1 MFKRIGLVAKPGDVR
16 AREALRPL
24 LRHLA
29 LRGIELSIDRHAAAL
44 LENGQGHPEF
54 TGAEPVDLVIAV
66 GGDGTLLRAAHSVAD
81 PEVRLLG
88 VNAGHLGFLT
98 DISPDEIPER
108 LDAVLG
114 GQYIEEPR
122 MVLDSTV
129 LRAGQVIERRA
140 AINDVIVQKW
150 NIARLITLD
159 TYVDERFV
167 HRQRS
172 DGIIV
177 ATPTGS
183 TAYALSCGG
192 PILHPAL
199 EAIALVPLCP
209 HALTHRPIVLP
220 AASSIEIVVETRE
233 ADQARLTCDGDP
245 RCELQPRD
253 RVRISKRPRGI
264 YLIHPLGHDHFATLR
279 AKLLWS

>member
-24 LRHLA
+24 LDHLA
-29 LRGIELSIDRHAAAL
+29 LRGIEVSVDRHAAAL
-44 LENGQGHPEF
+44 LENGQDHPEF
-54 TGAEPVDLVIAV
+54 TGAERVDLVIAV

-108 LDAVLG
+108 LDAILA

-209 HALTHRPIVLP
+209 HALTNRPIVLP

-245 RCELQPRD
+245 RCELAPGD
-253 RVRISKRPRGI
+253 RVRISKRPCGI
-264 YLIHPLGHDHFATLR
+264 HLIHPLGHDHFATLR